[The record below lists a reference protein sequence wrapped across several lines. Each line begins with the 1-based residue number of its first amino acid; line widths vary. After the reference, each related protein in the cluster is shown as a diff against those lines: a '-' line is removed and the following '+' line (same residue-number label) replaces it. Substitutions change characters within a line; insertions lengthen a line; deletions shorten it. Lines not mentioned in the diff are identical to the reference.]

1 MKTTTYAEVGLL
13 VGPFTQSDVV
23 QVPARGEKGL
33 EFLKERY
40 GDALIAFVYF
50 DVKEI
55 EFQGLKF
62 TSEPHHHERVDVM
75 KQEEF
80 KEKILAEREGLS
92 QMIGGLIE
100 SLTQGEG
107 GEDQLVKEAPKSH
120 RVLH

>member
-1 MKTTTYAEVGLL
+1 MKTTTYAQVALL
-13 VGPFTQSDVV
+13 VGPFTKEDVV
-23 QVPARGEKGL
+23 EVPARGEKGL
-33 EFLKERY
+33 EFLKEKY
-40 GDALIAFVYF
+40 GDSLIVCVFF
-50 DVKEI
+50 DIKET

-100 SLTQGEG
+100 SLTQGE
-107 GEDQLVKEAPKSH
+107 DQPVKETPKSH